1 MVPSELELLGRLALA
16 TVLAGLIGAERE
28 LSDQPAGF
36 RTHALVGLGA
46 ALFSIISAY
55 GYQSIVGGEPDVRV
69 SADIT
74 RVASQI
80 VTGIGFLGGG
90 AILKYGAS
98 VRGLT
103 TAATLWTTAAIGTA
117 VGVGAIIVGGGTAL
131 IALVAVVGL
140 RPVRRLLR
148 RYSRNTGELV
158 LQTKDDVPVG
168 AVLGEIESFGA
179 SIRSIKVD
187 GRPQGGYAIRA
198 SMKLESS
205 GAPSKLTERLA
216 DLDQVESVDWSEA

>member
-117 VGVGAIIVGGGTAL
+117 VGVGAIIIGGGTAL

-187 GRPQGGYAIRA
+187 GRPEGGYAIRA

-205 GAPSKLTERLA
+205 GVPSKLTERLA
-216 DLDQVESVDWSEA
+216 DLDHVESVDWSEA

>member
-158 LQTKDDVPVG
+158 LQTTDDVPVG

-187 GRPQGGYAIRA
+187 GRPEGGYAIRA

-205 GAPSKLTERLA
+205 GVPSKLTERLA
-216 DLDQVESVDWSEA
+216 DLDHVESVDWSEA

>member
-16 TVLAGLIGAERE
+16 TVLAGVIGAERE

-55 GYQSIVGGEPDVRV
+55 GYQSIVGGEPDVRI

-168 AVLGEIESFGA
+168 AVLGAIESFGA

-187 GRPQGGYAIRA
+187 GRPEGGYAIRA

-205 GAPSKLTERLA
+205 GVPSKLTERLA
-216 DLDQVESVDWSEA
+216 DLDHVESVDWSEA

>member
-187 GRPQGGYAIRA
+187 GRPEGGYAIRA

>member
-187 GRPQGGYAIRA
+187 GRPEGGYAIRA

-216 DLDQVESVDWSEA
+216 DLDHVESVDWSEA

>member
-140 RPVRRLLR
+140 RPVRRVLR

-158 LQTKDDVPVG
+158 LQTKADLPVG
-168 AVLGEIESFGA
+168 EILGEIESFGA
-179 SIRSIKVD
+179 SIRSVKVD
-187 GRPQGGYAIRA
+187 GRPEGGYAIRA
-198 SMKLESS
+198 AMMLPMA

>member
-117 VGVGAIIVGGGTAL
+117 VGVGAIIIGGGTAV

-187 GRPQGGYAIRA
+187 GRPEGGYAIRA

>member
-117 VGVGAIIVGGGTAL
+117 VGIGAIIVGGGTAL
-131 IALVAVVGL
+131 IALIAVVGL

-158 LQTKDDVPVG
+158 LQTTDDVPVG

-187 GRPQGGYAIRA
+187 GRPEGGYAIRA

-205 GAPSKLTERLA
+205 GVPSKLTERLA
-216 DLDQVESVDWSEA
+216 DLDHVESVDWSEA